1 MTEQILGVKNL
12 GKQYADHVVLQ
23 DVNLSI
29 VKSEFV
35 SLVGMSGG
43 GKSTLL
49 RMIAGLEKPTAG
61 QITQDSQEV
70 TNLNPKVKMMFQ
82 DDRLLPWMDILHN
95 VTLGENKDS
104 DIKRALSLLKQVGLE
119 DYISAYPKQISGGQK
134 QRVALARALMPQ
146 PEILLLD
153 EPLGALDAL
162 TRMKMQDLILQIW
175 EKTGITMILVTHD
188 INEAVRM
195 SQKIFVVKDA
205 TIEQEYSNRFHG
217 QADDDS
223 KKGQVTLS
231 AQITDEIM
239 QEREVI

>member
-1 MTEQILGVKNL
+1 MAEQLLGIKNV
-12 GKQYADHVVLQ
+12 GKHYADHVVLQ
-23 DVNLSI
+23 NVNLSI

-61 QITQDSQEV
+61 KITQDSQEV

-104 DIKRALSLLKQVGLE
+104 VIKRARSLLKQVGLE
-119 DYISAYPKQISGGQK
+119 NYSSAYPKQISGGQK

-175 EKTGITMILVTHD
+175 KNTGIAMVLVTHD

-205 TIEQEYSNRFHG
+205 TVVQGYNNQFQG
-217 QADDDS
+217 QADEES
-223 KKGQVTLS
+223 KEGQSNLS
-231 AQITDEIM
+231 TQITNEIM
-239 QEREVI
+239 QA

>member
-1 MTEQILGVKNL
+1 MTEQILGVKNV

-146 PEILLLD
+146 PEILS
-153 EPLGALDAL
+153 
-162 TRMKMQDLILQIW
+162 LIHI
-175 EKTGITMILVTHD
+175 
-188 INEAVRM
+188 
-195 SQKIFVVKDA
+195 
-205 TIEQEYSNRFHG
+205 
-217 QADDDS
+217 
-223 KKGQVTLS
+223 
-231 AQITDEIM
+231 
-239 QEREVI
+239 